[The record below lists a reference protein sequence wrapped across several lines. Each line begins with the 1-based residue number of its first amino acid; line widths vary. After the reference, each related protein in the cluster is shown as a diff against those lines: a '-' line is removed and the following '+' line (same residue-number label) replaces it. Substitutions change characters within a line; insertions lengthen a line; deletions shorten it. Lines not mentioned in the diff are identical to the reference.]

1 MRRREFVTLL
11 GGAAVA
17 WSLSARAQQSERIRR
32 IGMIVSLEDDDP
44 QTQRRMA
51 ALHRGLQQLGW
62 VDGRNIRID
71 LRSGADTEEK
81 RRRNI
86 SELIALSPDV
96 LLSAGAARQSP
107 RY

>member
-1 MRRREFVTLL
+1 
-11 GGAAVA
+11 
-17 WSLSARAQQSERIRR
+17 
-32 IGMIVSLEDDDP
+32 
-44 QTQRRMA
+44 MA